1 MCGITGYI
9 SLNKEINHSVS
20 FLDNAINSL
29 NKRGPDNIGKYRNS
43 FCELAHSRLS
53 IIDTSSISNQPMIDS
68 SNRYIIVFNGEI
80 YNYKRLR
87 KDLISLGYNFK
98 TQSDTEVILYSY
110 IHYKDKCVDMFDGFF
125 AFCVYDLNKKRSFI
139 ARDRFGIKPLYYS
152 LNDER
157 ILFASELKSLLCYPI
172 EKNIDRDALNLYFKF
187 NYIPAPYSILES
199 CKKLLPGECVIIENS
214 NVEFKKYYT
223 YYPKEKS
230 SDNYSKAKQK
240 IENLLYSSVEKRMIA
255 DVPLG
260 TFLSGGVDSSII
272 SLIASRIKPDI
283 NTFSIGFPDEPLFDE
298 SKYAE
303 KVAKHINSKHHTFN
317 VTNKLLYQNL
327 DEILDYMDEPF
338 ADSSALNVFLLSQQ
352 TRQHVTVALSGD
364 GADELFSGYNKH
376 SALFFADKKSLQ
388 NAAIKKLGSVFN
400 IMPQSRNSK
409 LGNLGRKLSK
419 LSKGLNLNKEDRYL
433 TWASFMSDSTIRSLT
448 NYDSLI
454 NPIKSL
460 KVKDFNDYLFADFSL
475 VLPNDMLKKV
485 DLMSMANSLEVR
497 TPFLYHE
504 LVEYVFSLPE
514 SYKINSNDKKK
525 ILKDIYRKDMPENL
539 FERNKHGFEVPLNK
553 WYKKELKNYL
563 SDKIFSNNFLVK
575 HGYLEQEELT
585 KMSFQ
590 LEKGSSGDIVLQTWA
605 LIVLEHWCRKN
616 IF

>member
-9 SLNKEINHSVS
+9 SLRKEISHSKT
-20 FLDNAINSL
+20 FLDKAIKSL
-29 NKRGPDNIGKYRNS
+29 NKRGPDNIGKYRNN

-68 SNRYIIVFNGEI
+68 SDRYIIVFNGEI
-80 YNYKRLR
+80 YNYKKIR
-87 KDLISLGYNFK
+87 KDLISLGYDFK
-98 TQSDTEVILYSY
+98 TQSDTEVVLCSY
-110 IHYKDKCVDMFDGFF
+110 IHYKEKCIDLFDGFF
-125 AFCVYDLNKKRSFI
+125 AFCIYDLKENKSLI

-152 LNDER
+152 LNAER

-172 EKNIDRDALNLYFKF
+172 DKNIDRDAINLYFKF

-214 NVEFKKYYT
+214 NVVFKRYYT
-223 YYPKEKS
+223 YYPKEET
-230 SDNYSKAKQK
+230 SDNYNKAKDK
-240 IENLLYSSVEKRMIA
+240 IENLLYSSVESRMIA

-303 KVAKHINSKHHTFN
+303 QVAKHINSKHHTFN
-317 VTNKLLYQNL
+317 VTNKILYQNL

-338 ADSSALNVFLLSQQ
+338 ADSSALNVFLLSKQ
-352 TRQHVTVALSGD
+352 TRQHITVALSGD

-376 SALFFADKKSLQ
+376 SALFFADNKSLQ
-388 NAAIKKLGSVFN
+388 NIAIKNLGSLFN
-400 IMPQSRNSK
+400 LMPQSRNSK
-409 LGNLGRKLSK
+409 IGNLGRKLSK

-433 TWASFMSDSTIRSLT
+433 SWASFMSDNTIRSLT
-448 NYDSLI
+448 NYSSLI
-454 NPIKSL
+454 NPIKNIE
-460 KVKDFNDYLFADFSL
+460 VKNFNDYLFADFSL

-497 TPFLYHE
+497 TPFLSNE
-504 LVEYVFSLPE
+504 LVEYVFSLPV
-514 SYKINSNDKKK
+514 SYKIDLKDKKK
-525 ILKDIYRKDMPENL
+525 ILKDIYRKDMPDNL

-553 WYKKELKNYL
+553 WYKKELKTYL
-563 SDKIFSNNFLVK
+563 DDKIFSNNLLVNY
-575 HGYLEQEELT
+575 GYLEQEELSR
-585 KMSFQ
+585 MSYQ
-590 LEKGSSGDIVLQTWA
+590 LEKGSSGDIVFQTWA

-616 IF
+616 LF

>member
-9 SLNKEINHSVS
+9 SLRKEINHSKI
-20 FLDNAINSL
+20 FLDKAINSL
-29 NKRGPDNIGKYRNS
+29 NKRGPDNIGKYRNN
-43 FCELAHSRLS
+43 FCELAHARLS

-68 SNRYIIVFNGEI
+68 SDRYIIVFNGEI
-80 YNYKRLR
+80 YNYKKIR
-87 KDLISLGYNFK
+87 KDLISLGYDFK
-98 TQSDTEVILYSY
+98 TQSDTEVVLYSY
-110 IHYKDKCVDMFDGFF
+110 IHYKEKCVDLFDGFF
-125 AFCVYDLNKKRSFI
+125 AFCIYDLKENKSFI

-172 EKNIDRDALNLYFKF
+172 DKNIDRDALNLYFKF

-214 NVEFKKYYT
+214 NVVFKRYYT
-223 YYPKEKS
+223 YYPKEET
-230 SDNYSKAKQK
+230 SDNYNKAKQK
-240 IENLLYSSVEKRMIA
+240 IEKLLYSSVENRMIA

-303 KVAKHINSKHHTFN
+303 QVAKHINSKHHTFN
-317 VTNKLLYQNL
+317 VTNKILYQNL

-338 ADSSALNVFLLSQQ
+338 ADSSALNVFLLSKQ
-352 TRQHVTVALSGD
+352 TREHITVALSGD

-388 NAAIKKLGSVFN
+388 NITIKNLGNLFN

-409 LGNLGRKLSK
+409 FGNLGRKLSK
-419 LSKGLNLNKEDRYL
+419 LSTGLNLNKEDRYL
-433 TWASFMSDSTIRSLT
+433 SWASFMSDNTIRSLT
-448 NYDSLI
+448 NYSSLI
-454 NPIKSL
+454 NPIKNIE
-460 KVKDFNDYLFADFSL
+460 VKNFNDYLFADFSL

-497 TPFLYHE
+497 TPFLSHE
-504 LVEYVFSLPE
+504 LVEYVFSLPV
-514 SYKINSNDKKK
+514 SYKIDLKDKKK

-553 WYKKELKNYL
+553 WYKKELKTYL
-563 SDKIFSNNFLVK
+563 DDKIFSNNLLVN

-585 KMSFQ
+585 KMSYQ
-590 LEKGSSGDIVLQTWA
+590 LEKGSSGDIVFQTWA

-616 IF
+616 LF

>member
-9 SLNKEINHSVS
+9 SLRKEISHSKT
-20 FLDNAINSL
+20 FLDKAINSL
-29 NKRGPDNIGKYRNS
+29 NKRGPDNIGKYRNN

-68 SNRYIIVFNGEI
+68 SDRYIIVFNGEI
-80 YNYKRLR
+80 YNYKKIR
-87 KDLISLGYNFK
+87 KDLISLGYDFK
-98 TQSDTEVILYSY
+98 TQSDTEVVLCSY
-110 IHYKDKCVDMFDGFF
+110 IHYKEKCIDLFDGFF
-125 AFCVYDLNKKRSFI
+125 AFCIYDLKENKSLI

-152 LNDER
+152 LNAER

-172 EKNIDRDALNLYFKF
+172 DKNIDRDAINLYFKF

-214 NVEFKKYYT
+214 NVVFKRYYT
-223 YYPKEKS
+223 YYPKEET
-230 SDNYSKAKQK
+230 SDNYNKAKDK
-240 IENLLYSSVEKRMIA
+240 IENLLYSSVESRMIA

-303 KVAKHINSKHHTFN
+303 QVAKHINSKHHTFN
-317 VTNKLLYQNL
+317 VTNKILYQNL

-338 ADSSALNVFLLSQQ
+338 ADSSALNVFLLSKQ
-352 TRQHVTVALSGD
+352 TRQHITVALSGD

-376 SALFFADKKSLQ
+376 SALFFADNKSLQ
-388 NAAIKKLGSVFN
+388 NIAIKNLGSLFN
-400 IMPQSRNSK
+400 LMPQSRNSK
-409 LGNLGRKLSK
+409 IGNLGRKLSK

-433 TWASFMSDSTIRSLT
+433 SWASFMSDNTIRSLT
-448 NYDSLI
+448 NYSSLI
-454 NPIKSL
+454 NPIKNIE
-460 KVKDFNDYLFADFSL
+460 VKNFNDYLFADFSL

-497 TPFLYHE
+497 TPFLSNE
-504 LVEYVFSLPE
+504 LVEYVFSLPV
-514 SYKINSNDKKK
+514 SYKIDLKDKKK
-525 ILKDIYRKDMPENL
+525 ILKDIYRKDMPDNL

-553 WYKKELKNYL
+553 WYKKELKTYL
-563 SDKIFSNNFLVK
+563 DDKIFSNNLLVNY
-575 HGYLEQEELT
+575 GYLEQEELSR
-585 KMSFQ
+585 MSHQ
-590 LEKGSSGDIVLQTWA
+590 LEKGSSGDIVFQTWA

-616 IF
+616 LF

>member
-9 SLNKEINHSVS
+9 SLRKEISHSKT
-20 FLDNAINSL
+20 FLDKAINSL
-29 NKRGPDNIGKYRNS
+29 NKRGPDNIGKYRNN

-68 SNRYIIVFNGEI
+68 SDRYIIVFNGEI
-80 YNYKRLR
+80 YNYKKIR
-87 KDLISLGYNFK
+87 KDLISLGYDFK
-98 TQSDTEVILYSY
+98 TQSDTEVVLCSY
-110 IHYKDKCVDMFDGFF
+110 IHYKEKCIDLFDGFF
-125 AFCVYDLNKKRSFI
+125 AFCIYDLKENKSLI

-172 EKNIDRDALNLYFKF
+172 DKNIDRDAINLYFKF

-214 NVEFKKYYT
+214 NVVFKRYYT
-223 YYPKEKS
+223 YYPKEET
-230 SDNYSKAKQK
+230 SDNYNKAKDK
-240 IENLLYSSVEKRMIA
+240 IENLLYSSVESRMIA

-303 KVAKHINSKHHTFN
+303 QVAKHINSKHHTFN
-317 VTNKLLYQNL
+317 VTNKILYQNL

-338 ADSSALNVFLLSQQ
+338 ADSSALNVFLLSKQ
-352 TRQHVTVALSGD
+352 TRQHITVALSGD

-376 SALFFADKKSLQ
+376 SALFFADNKSFQ
-388 NAAIKKLGSVFN
+388 NIAIKNLGSLFN
-400 IMPQSRNSK
+400 LMPQSRNSK
-409 LGNLGRKLSK
+409 IGNLGRKLSK

-433 TWASFMSDSTIRSLT
+433 SWASFMSDNTIRSLT
-448 NYDSLI
+448 NYSSLI
-454 NPIKSL
+454 NPIKNIE
-460 KVKDFNDYLFADFSL
+460 VKNFNDYLFADFSL

-497 TPFLYHE
+497 TPFLSNE
-504 LVEYVFSLPE
+504 LVEYVFSLPV
-514 SYKINSNDKKK
+514 SYKIDLKDKKK
-525 ILKDIYRKDMPENL
+525 ILKDIYRKDMPDNL

-553 WYKKELKNYL
+553 WYKKELKTYL
-563 SDKIFSNNFLVK
+563 DDKIFSNNLLVNY
-575 HGYLEQEELT
+575 GYLEQEELSR
-585 KMSFQ
+585 MSYQ
-590 LEKGSSGDIVLQTWA
+590 LEKGSSGDIVFQTWA

-616 IF
+616 LF